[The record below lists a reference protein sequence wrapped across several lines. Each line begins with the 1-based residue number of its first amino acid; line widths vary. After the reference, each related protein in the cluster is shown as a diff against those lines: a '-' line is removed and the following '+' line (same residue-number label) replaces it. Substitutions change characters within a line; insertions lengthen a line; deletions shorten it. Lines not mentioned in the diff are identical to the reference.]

1 MEIKNFNYGSNYLS
15 NDGESRSVQV
25 LGDNGAI
32 FSLEIQRTVG
42 STITFYDF
50 DTQTFGSARKRL
62 KNRKCV
68 NGEASIII
76 QFPTGGLSTGNNPNK
91 YDLYLY
97 AHNELDTFHLPYVD
111 ARFPDDSIDINNTI
125 GSSSSVLQRV
135 IYQYPNSVLTLT
147 AITPSSNTHLSGA
160 TVGSA
165 TFDLQA
171 GSSTGLIPFSFDV
184 TLASTKK
191 GVILKQPS
199 LGDLTAFTVLG
210 ITEPYFRNYPSTL
223 IDPPAEAATEG
234 NITNLPLSGST
245 TFTMSE
251 EEITSSGVSTESTV
265 TGVGIDGI
273 NDLDGPVVV
282 TGVSGTT
289 VTVNKALTIPAAG
302 TNAVVKF
309 QDLKYRRWQIN
320 TSNTSLHRLVP
331 GLNLVGATA
340 DFTSNA
346 TIQGILN
353 ETELTREVFQK
364 DGSIEEETYTIVN
377 ADIPAL
383 ETLGKKPTIEYGLV
397 STQDGIVTFSAGQQL
412 TNVRNTNNKSYAY
425 GKTNIKTL
433 TGIDIAM
440 TNLKMELADIT
451 TTVNDSDANGT
462 DALTSFDLTS
472 VEGILD
478 DVSTVHGVN
487 LNSGVATPVVT
498 NISSNTIT
506 LTPGSHILQN
516 GQGLTFKG
524 AGKVFTISGNIQI
537 TNNAV
542 RNTTLYFDLDRL
554 ITAS

>member
-15 NDGESRSVQV
+15 NDGESRSVQI
-25 LGDNGAI
+25 LGDNGSI

-50 DTQTFGSARKRL
+50 NTQTFGSARKRL

-68 NGEASIII
+68 NGEASVVV
-76 QFPTGGLSTGNNPNK
+76 QFPAGGLTLGNNPNK

-97 AHNELDTFHLPYVD
+97 AHNELDTFHIPYVD

-135 IYQYPNSVLTLT
+135 LYQYPNSVLTLT
-147 AITPSSNTHLSGA
+147 ALTPSSASGFSGA
-160 TVGSA
+160 TFNSVS
-165 TFDLQA
+165 FDLQS
-171 GSSTGLIPFSFDV
+171 GSSTGLIPFSFSV
-184 TLASTKK
+184 TLGSTKK

-199 LGDLTAFTVLG
+199 LGDLTAFTTLG
-210 ITEPYFRNYPSTL
+210 ITDPYFRNYPSAL
-223 IDPPAEAATEG
+223 IDAPAENPTEG
-234 NITNLPLSGST
+234 AITNLPLSGSD
-245 TFTMSE
+245 TFTMTSE
-251 EEITSSGVSTESTV
+251 AITSSGVSTESTV

-273 NDLDGPVVV
+273 NDLDGPVIV

-289 VTVNKALTIPAAG
+289 VTVNKPLTIPAAG
-302 TNAVVKF
+302 TNSVIAF
-309 QDLKYRRWQIN
+309 QSLKYRRWQIN
-320 TSNTSLHRLVP
+320 TSNTSLHALVP
-331 GLNLVGATA
+331 GLKMFGATA
-340 DFTSNA
+340 DFTANA

-353 ETELTREVFQK
+353 ETELTREVVQQ
-364 DGSIEEETYTIVN
+364 DGSIEEETYTITN
-377 ADIPAL
+377 TNIPAL
-383 ETLGKKPTIEYGLV
+383 ETLGKKPTIEYGLI
-397 STQDGIVTFSAGQQL
+397 SNQDGVVTFSAGQQL
-412 TNVRNTNNKSYAY
+412 TNVRNTNNKCYAY
-425 GKTNIKTL
+425 GKTNIKSL
-433 TGIDIAM
+433 TGIDITM
-440 TNLKMELADIT
+440 TDLKIELADVT

-462 DALTSFDLTS
+462 DALTSFDITS
-472 VEGILD
+472 TSGVLD

-506 LTPGSHILQN
+506 LTPGGHILQN

-524 AGKVFTISGNIQI
+524 AGRVFTISGKIQI

-542 RNTTLYFDLDRL
+542 RSTSLYFDLDRL

>member
-1 MEIKNFNYGSNYLS
+1 MEIKKLNYGSNYLS
-15 NDGESRSVQV
+15 NDGESRNIQI

-68 NGEASIII
+68 NGEASIIV
-76 QFPTGGLSTGNNPNK
+76 QFPAGGLTSGNNPNK

-97 AHNELDTFHLPYVD
+97 AHNELDTFHIPYLD
-111 ARFPDDSIDINNTI
+111 ARFADGSVDINNSV

-135 IYQYPNSVLTLT
+135 LYQYPNSVLTLS
-147 AITPSSNTHLSGA
+147 ALTPSTASGFSGA
-160 TVGSA
+160 TITA
-165 TFDLQA
+165 ANFDLQA
-171 GSSTGLIPFSFDV
+171 GSDTGLIPFSFSV
-184 TLASTKK
+184 TLGSTKK
-191 GVILKQPS
+191 GVILKQPG

-210 ITEPYFRNYPSTL
+210 ITDPYFRNYPSAL
-223 IDPPAEAATEG
+223 IDVPAENPTEG
-234 NITNLPLSGST
+234 AITNLPLSGSD
-245 TFTMSE
+245 TFTMTSE
-251 EEITSSGVSTESTV
+251 VITSSGVSTESTV

-302 TNAVVKF
+302 SNSVIAF
-309 QDLKYRRWQIN
+309 QSLKYRRWKIN
-320 TSNTSLHRLVP
+320 TSNTSLHTLVP
-331 GLNLVGATA
+331 GLNMYGATA
-340 DFTSNA
+340 DFTANA
-346 TIQGILN
+346 TIQGILD
-353 ETELTREVFQK
+353 ETELTREIVQQ
-364 DGSIEEETYTIVN
+364 DGSIDEETYTITNVN
-377 ADIPAL
+377 IPAL

-397 STQDGIVTFSAGQQL
+397 SAQDGIVTFSAGQQL
-412 TNVRNTNNKSYAY
+412 TNVRNTNNKCYAY

-433 TGIDIAM
+433 TGVDINM
-440 TNLKMELADIT
+440 TDLKIELADVT

-462 DALTSFDLTS
+462 DALTSFDITS
-472 VEGILD
+472 TSGILD

-516 GQGLTFKG
+516 GQSLTFKG
-524 AGKVFTISGNIQI
+524 AGRVFTISGKVQI
-537 TNNAV
+537 TNNAI
-542 RNTTLYFDLDRL
+542 RSTALYFDLDRL

>member
-15 NDGESRSVQV
+15 NDGESRSIQV

-68 NGEASIII
+68 NGEASIIV
-76 QFPTGGLSTGNNPNK
+76 QFPAGGLSAGNNPNK

-97 AHNELDTFHLPYVD
+97 AHNELDTFHLPYTD
-111 ARFPDDSIDINNTI
+111 ARFADGSIDINNTI

-135 IYQYPNSVLTLT
+135 LYQYPNSVLQISAL
-147 AITPSSNTHLSGA
+147 TPSTASGFSGA
-160 TVGSA
+160 TVTTA
-165 TFDLQA
+165 DFDLQS
-171 GSSTGLIPFSFDV
+171 GSNTGLIPFSFSV
-184 TLASTKK
+184 TLGSTKK

-199 LGDLTAFTVLG
+199 LGDLTTFTTLG
-210 ITEPYFRNYPSTL
+210 ITEPYFRNYPSS
-223 IDPPAEAATEG
+223 IDAPAESATEG

-251 EEITSSGVSTESTV
+251 EEITSTGVGTESTV

-331 GLNLVGATA
+331 GLNMFGATA
-340 DFTSNA
+340 DFTANA
-346 TIQGILN
+346 TIQGILD
-353 ETELTREVFQK
+353 ETELTREVVQQ
-364 DGSIEEETYTIVN
+364 DGSIEEEIYTITN
-377 ADIPAL
+377 ANIPAL
-383 ETLGKKPTIEYGLV
+383 ETLGKKPTIEYGLI
-397 STQDGIVTFSAGQQL
+397 SNQDGVVTFSAGQQL
-412 TNVRNTNNKSYAY
+412 TNVRNTNNKCYAY
-425 GKTNIKTL
+425 GKTNIKSL
-433 TGIDIAM
+433 TGIDITM
-440 TNLKMELADIT
+440 TGLKIELADVT

-462 DALTSFDLTS
+462 DALTSFDITS
-472 VEGILD
+472 TSGILD

-498 NISSNTIT
+498 NISSSTIT
-506 LTPGSHILQN
+506 LTPGGHVLQN

-524 AGKVFTISGNIQI
+524 AGRVFTISGNVQI

-542 RNTTLYFDLDRL
+542 RSTVLYFDLDRL